1 MLFKSYLFLFLW
13 NLNQLKPQL
22 LNHTVLSPTIVLIDF
37 CCRFLSPWGQ
47 TTSPQCVTN
56 RGIYVL
62 SYTCLT
68 LLPLVYSN
76 SNKLLYLHD
85 RITLQYCKSMYMTI
99 KIKTKQH

>member
-13 NLNQLKPQL
+13 NLNQLKAQL

-47 TTSPQCVTN
+47 TTAPQCVTN

-68 LLPLVYSN
+68 LLPLVYKN
-76 SNKLLYLHD
+76 D
-85 RITLQYCKSMYMTI
+85 AIVTRGEWCG
-99 KIKTKQH
+99 